1 MNMIKDK
8 KSELLSAYQFRHACK
23 NFNTDLKISDDDF
36 QFILETARLSPSS
49 FGLEPWKFVVVQEK
63 ALRDQLKP
71 IAGGAQRQ
79 IPTSSHL
86 VFILAK
92 RASELT
98 FDSEYVT
105 HMMSNIQQMP
115 EEVVTFVSSVYKMFT
130 EVELENNAQWIH
142 EWACKQSYIAMANM
156 MTAAAHIGIDSCPI
170 EGIDREKVTSLFHDE
185 GIIDKNEFGVACLVA
200 FGYRTEDPK
209 RSKTRQSLEDIV
221 VWK

>member
-1 MNMIKDK
+1 MLTHK
-8 KSELLSAYQFRHACK
+8 KNEILNAYQFRHACK
-23 NFNTDLKISDDDF
+23 NFNNDLTISDDDF

-49 FGLEPWKFVVVQEK
+49 FGFEPWKFVVVQEA
-63 ALRDQLKP
+63 ALRDRLKP

-79 IPTSSHL
+79 IPTASHL

-98 FDSEYVT
+98 FDSKYIT
-105 HMMSNIQQMP
+105 HMMSTIQQMP
-115 EEVVTFVSSVYKMFT
+115 EEIVTFVSSMYKMFT
-130 EVELENNAQWIH
+130 EVELENNTQLIY

-156 MTAAAHIGIDSCPI
+156 MTAAAQIGIDSCPI
-170 EGIDREKVTSLFHDE
+170 EGIDREQVTTLFHEE

-209 RSKTRQSLEDIV
+209 RPKTRQSLEDIV
-221 VWK
+221 VWR